1 MNEIVLSEHEI
12 NVLINKGRVKV
23 ILNGEEVIVRQSYT
37 KDLRAETVNW
47 DKQIVDVS
55 QNIVRN
61 KHFDSLFQNNFARKE
76 VSKDGAFR

>member
-1 MNEIVLSEHEI
+1 MNEIVLPEHEI

-61 KHFDSLFQNNFARKE
+61 KHFDSLFQNNFR
-76 VSKDGAFR
+76 

>member
-1 MNEIVLSEHEI
+1 MNEIVLSEHDI
-12 NVLINKGRVKV
+12 NVLINTGKVKA
-23 ILNGEEVIVRQSYT
+23 ILGGEEVIVRQSYT

-61 KHFDSLFQNNFARKE
+61 KHFDSLFQNT
-76 VSKDGAFR
+76 FR

>member
-37 KDLRAETVNW
+37 KDLRDETVNW

-61 KHFDSLFQNNFARKE
+61 KHFDSLFQNT
-76 VSKDGAFR
+76 FR

>member
-1 MNEIVLSEHEI
+1 MNERVLSEHEI

-61 KHFDSLFQNNFARKE
+61 KHFDSLFQNT
-76 VSKDGAFR
+76 FR

>member
-23 ILNGEEVIVRQSYT
+23 ILNGEEVVVRQSYT

-47 DKQIVDVS
+47 DKQIVDIS

-61 KHFDSLFQNNFARKE
+61 KHFDSLFQNT
-76 VSKDGAFR
+76 FR

>member
-12 NVLINKGRVKV
+12 NVLINKGRVEV
-23 ILNGEEVIVRQSYT
+23 ILNGEEVVVRQSYT

-61 KHFDSLFQNNFARKE
+61 KHFDSLFQNT
-76 VSKDGAFR
+76 FR

>member
-61 KHFDSLFQNNFARKE
+61 KHFDSLFQNNF
-76 VSKDGAFR
+76 S

>member
-37 KDLRAETVNW
+37 KDLKAETVNW

-61 KHFDSLFQNNFARKE
+61 KHFDSLFQNT
-76 VSKDGAFR
+76 FR

>member
-23 ILNGEEVIVRQSYT
+23 ILNGEEVVVRQSYT

-61 KHFDSLFQNNFARKE
+61 KHFDSLLQNT
-76 VSKDGAFR
+76 FR

>member
-23 ILNGEEVIVRQSYT
+23 VLNGEEVIVRQSYT

-61 KHFDSLFQNNFARKE
+61 KHFDSLFQNT
-76 VSKDGAFR
+76 FR

>member
-23 ILNGEEVIVRQSYT
+23 ILNGEELIVRQSYT

-61 KHFDSLFQNNFARKE
+61 KHFDSLFQNNFR
-76 VSKDGAFR
+76 

>member
-61 KHFDSLFQNNFARKE
+61 KHFDSLFQNT
-76 VSKDGAFR
+76 FR

>member
-23 ILNGEEVIVRQSYT
+23 ILNGEEVVVRQSYT

-61 KHFDSLFQNNFARKE
+61 KQFDSLLQNT
-76 VSKDGAFR
+76 FR

>member
-23 ILNGEEVIVRQSYT
+23 ILNGEEVVVRQSYT
-37 KDLRAETVNW
+37 KDLKAETVNW

-61 KHFDSLFQNNFARKE
+61 KHFDSLFKNT
-76 VSKDGAFR
+76 FR

>member
-61 KHFDSLFQNNFARKE
+61 KHFDSLFHN
-76 VSKDGAFR
+76 SFR

>member
-1 MNEIVLSEHEI
+1 MDEIVLSEHEI

-61 KHFDSLFQNNFARKE
+61 KHFDSLLQNT
-76 VSKDGAFR
+76 FR

>member
-37 KDLRAETVNW
+37 KDLRAEKVNW

-61 KHFDSLFQNNFARKE
+61 KHFDSLFQNT
-76 VSKDGAFR
+76 FR

>member
-1 MNEIVLSEHEI
+1 MHEIVLSEHEI

-23 ILNGEEVIVRQSYT
+23 ILNGEEVVVRQSYT

-61 KHFDSLFQNNFARKE
+61 KHFDSLFQNT
-76 VSKDGAFR
+76 FR

>member
-23 ILNGEEVIVRQSYT
+23 ILNGEEVVVRQSYT
-37 KDLRAETVNW
+37 KDLRTETVNW

-61 KHFDSLFQNNFARKE
+61 KHFDSLFQNT
-76 VSKDGAFR
+76 FR

>member
-1 MNEIVLSEHEI
+1 MNEMVLSEHEI

-23 ILNGEEVIVRQSYT
+23 ILNGEEVVVRQSYT

-61 KHFDSLFQNNFARKE
+61 KHFDSLFQNT
-76 VSKDGAFR
+76 FR

>member
-23 ILNGEEVIVRQSYT
+23 ILNGEEVIVRQRYT

-47 DKQIVDVS
+47 DKQIVNVS

-61 KHFDSLFQNNFARKE
+61 KHFDSLFQNNFR
-76 VSKDGAFR
+76 

>member
-23 ILNGEEVIVRQSYT
+23 ILNGEEVVVRQSYT
-37 KDLRAETVNW
+37 KDLLAETVNW

-61 KHFDSLFQNNFARKE
+61 KHFDSLFQNT
-76 VSKDGAFR
+76 FR

>member
-23 ILNGEEVIVRQSYT
+23 ILNGEEVVVRQSYT

-47 DKQIVDVS
+47 DEQIVDVS

-61 KHFDSLFQNNFARKE
+61 KHFDSLFQNNFR
-76 VSKDGAFR
+76 

>member
-12 NVLINKGRVKV
+12 NVLINKGQVKV

-61 KHFDSLFQNNFARKE
+61 KHFDSLFQNT
-76 VSKDGAFR
+76 FR

>member
-61 KHFDSLFQNNFARKE
+61 KHFDSLFQNT
-76 VSKDGAFR
+76 FRQKGGEERWGF

>member
-23 ILNGEEVIVRQSYT
+23 ILNGEEVIVRQIYT

-61 KHFDSLFQNNFARKE
+61 KHFDSLFQNNFR
-76 VSKDGAFR
+76 

>member
-37 KDLRAETVNW
+37 KDLRTETVNW

-61 KHFDSLFQNNFARKE
+61 KHFDSLLQNT
-76 VSKDGAFR
+76 FR

>member
-23 ILNGEEVIVRQSYT
+23 ILNGEEVVVRQSYT

-47 DKQIVDVS
+47 DEQIVDVS

-61 KHFDSLFQNNFARKE
+61 KHFDSLFQNT
-76 VSKDGAFR
+76 FR

>member
-37 KDLRAETVNW
+37 KDLRAEIVNW

-61 KHFDSLFQNNFARKE
+61 KHYDSLFQNT
-76 VSKDGAFR
+76 FR

>member
-61 KHFDSLFQNNFARKE
+61 KHFDSLFQNNVR
-76 VSKDGAFR
+76 